1 MDITDAQDLIQST
14 AAMFFKG
21 ARVIWANQLNTKP
34 PLPYVTLKLG
44 DVSRNLY
51 TASDDEDRRYY
62 WYNAVLDVNVYT
74 DGKPM
79 ANPSGA
85 VINYANTAQSDIMD
99 FCNFVE
105 SEYIT
110 DKLNDKGLVIRF
122 RPPVRNLTELEK
134 ERKYR
139 YRAQAEFD
147 IDFMVRTGG
156 EYGVG
161 DDVSTENYSGGDIAD
176 FVIELPAIETVE
188 AEGGN
193 E

>member
-1 MDITDAQDLIQST
+1 MDMTEVQNLVQAT
-14 AAMFFKG
+14 AAQYFTG
-21 ARVIWANQLNTKP
+21 AHVIWANQLNTKP

-51 TASDDEDRRYY
+51 TASDDDEHRRY
-62 WYNAVLDVNVYT
+62 WYSTVLDVNVYT

-79 ANPSGA
+79 ASQKGA
-85 VINYANTAQSDIMD
+85 IINYANTAQSDIMD

-110 DKLNDKGLVIRF
+110 DKLNDNGLVIRF

-147 IDFMVRTGG
+147 IEFMVDASG

-161 DDVSTENYSGGDIAD
+161 VDAARENYSGGGIAD
-176 FVIELPAIETVE
+176 FAIELPAIESAE

-193 E
+193 R

>member
-1 MDITDAQDLIQST
+1 MDMTEVQNLVQAT
-14 AAMFFKG
+14 AAQFFRD
-21 ARVIWANQLNTKP
+21 AHVIWANQLNTKP
-34 PLPYVTLKLG
+34 PLPYVTLKFG

-51 TASDDEDRRYY
+51 TASDDDDQRCY
-62 WYNAVLDVNVYT
+62 WYSTVLDVNVYT

-79 ANPSGA
+79 ASQKGA
-85 VINYANTAQSDIMD
+85 IINYANTAQSDIMD

-110 DKLNDKGLVIRF
+110 DKLNDKGLVVRF

-139 YRAQAEFD
+139 YRAQAEFG
-147 IDFMVRTGG
+147 IEFMVDASG

-161 DDVSTENYSGGDIAD
+161 VDAARENYSGGSVAD
-176 FVIELPAIETVE
+176 FAIELPAIESAE

-193 E
+193 R